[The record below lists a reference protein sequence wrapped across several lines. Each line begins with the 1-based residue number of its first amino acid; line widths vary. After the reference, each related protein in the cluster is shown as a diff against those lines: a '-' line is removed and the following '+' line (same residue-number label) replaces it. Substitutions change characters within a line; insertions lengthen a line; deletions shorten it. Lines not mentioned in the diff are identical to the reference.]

1 MNKKLLL
8 AIPLFVIAA
17 GIGYKMTHSP
27 SGAATSTLDEL
38 PKGAS
43 TSSVVSGGA
52 AKVNESAGVTGKTAI
67 VNTTASVPYDPRL
80 ANLAVTTDNP
90 TIDYIRGEGG
100 LVVAEIDN
108 DPNNIS
114 YKKPLKEYQYYQGKV
129 RTMTRYEYFKT
140 EIVVTTIDV
149 AYKPDGSVL
158 DYREQTATQKL
169 GAKE

>member
-8 AIPLFVIAA
+8 VIPLLLIGAGVGYKIMHSPTGAVDSPQKGFPGVSATSSATLEATASANVSSVAA
-17 GIGYKMTHSP
+17 GKVT
-27 SGAATSTLDEL
+27 AA
-38 PKGAS
+38 GAS
-43 TSSVVSGGA
+43 
-52 AKVNESAGVTGKTAI
+52 
-67 VNTTASVPYDPRL
+67 ASVAYDPRL
-80 ANLAVTTDNP
+80 ANLTVTTDNP

-100 LVVAEIDN
+100 VVIAEIDN

-129 RTMTRYEYFKT
+129 RTMTRYEYYKT
-140 EIVVTTIDV
+140 EIVTTTIDV

-169 GAKE
+169 GQ